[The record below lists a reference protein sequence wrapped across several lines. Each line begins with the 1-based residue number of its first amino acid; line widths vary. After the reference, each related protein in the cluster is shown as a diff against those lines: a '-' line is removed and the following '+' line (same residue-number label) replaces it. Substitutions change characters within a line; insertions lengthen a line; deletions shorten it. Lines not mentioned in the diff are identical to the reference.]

1 MNIPFFPYNKAFIKY
16 KSEFGLALNEIIFNG
31 QYIFGDQLTEFE
43 QNIATYTNSKYC
55 IGIANATDGLEMM
68 MQYIKLKNTDEVILS
83 SHTMIATLSAIVHS
97 GAKPVPVDINLDG
110 TINIDSIVFH
120 SLHCDN

>member
-97 GAKPVPVDINLDG
+97 NSVN
-110 TINIDSIVFH
+110 
-120 SLHCDN
+120 